1 MDFLDFRILKKKF
14 RLLGT
19 FTEIFT
25 IFRLLVRNFRLL
37 AFRFPYTEFPDSVTE
52 FRLLGTALFFT
63 IFKTIFFK
71 VELNFHFNN
80 LLITLI
86 VFLKER
92 I

>member
-1 MDFLDFRILKKKF
+1 MDFRILKKKF

-52 FRLLGTALFFT
+52 FRLLGTACFLIKFKKEDSLKNMPFHKAELIALLNKKKLF
-63 IFKTIFFK
+63 
-71 VELNFHFNN
+71 
-80 LLITLI
+80 
-86 VFLKER
+86 R
-92 I
+92 

>member
-1 MDFLDFRILKKKF
+1 MDFRILKKKF

-52 FRLLGTALFFT
+52 FRLLGTAPKSIPFVSY
-63 IFKTIFFK
+63 KAGD
-71 VELNFHFNN
+71 
-80 LLITLI
+80 
-86 VFLKER
+86 KE
-92 I
+92 IYIYIYFIKAN